1 MNSLILHFFIMMII
15 PLIRIILP
23 KKPND
28 LKADYTF
35 LLFIVFSLILTITY
49 PVHIMDGTTFD
60 LKLIPVFIAFF
71 YVSINAGI
79 LMIGFIV
86 LFKGITDPSG
96 IFFLILNYTIFTAI
110 FLSIRRYFLNG
121 TFIRRLMIG
130 LLFYIPISISRLI
143 LFMNNEQL
151 EDVDNLL
158 IFSLMSMITLVVTIY
173 LIELDQLKSD
183 LRNKLQT
190 ADKMNAISQLA
201 ASVAH
206 EIRNPMTTVKG
217 FMQLMQTD
225 QNLNQKQQ
233 QYISVSLKE
242 LERTNQI
249 ISDFLTLAK
258 PSYSLTEMIHLE
270 EVINDVVIFMQSFA
284 HISNVSLIAS
294 VNPNLYIK
302 GNPNE
307 LKQLLINLIKNGIES
322 MENGGNIEVMAV
334 SEGEYAIVS
343 LKDEG
348 AGISKKQLKQIGQPY
363 YSTKSRGTGLGLM
376 IAFDIIKRMNG
387 QYKIT
392 SEEGIGT
399 SFIIMFPS
407 VSEE

>member
-1 MNSLILHFFIMMII
+1 MMII